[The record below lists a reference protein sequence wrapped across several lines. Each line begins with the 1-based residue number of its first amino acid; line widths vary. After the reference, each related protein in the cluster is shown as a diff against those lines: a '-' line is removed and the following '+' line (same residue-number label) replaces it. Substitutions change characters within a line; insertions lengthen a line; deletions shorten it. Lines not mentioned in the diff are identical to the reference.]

1 MSETKKM
8 TDEEKI
14 QEIDRQI
21 ARVIDLQEKRIA
33 DYNCQIA
40 EDYRNFFHWHAGDM
54 YKAQMIRECFENVK
68 EMVIGATIEEII
80 KRLDRTIRLIE
91 DELIGR
97 TCFGSCTDEIVNLE
111 HRLKLDG
118 KREIRE
124 KLKGLYMVAT
134 FND

>member
-1 MSETKKM
+1 M
-8 TDEEKI
+8 TNEEKI

-21 ARVIDLQEKRIA
+21 KRVINLQEQRIA
-33 DYNCQIA
+33 SYNRQIA
-40 EDYRNFFHWHAGDM
+40 DDYCNFFHWHAGEM
-54 YKAQMIRECFENVK
+54 YKAQMLRACFENIK
-68 EMVIGATIEEII
+68 EMVIGATIEEIS
-80 KRLDRTIRLIE
+80 KHLNRTIRLIE
-91 DELIGR
+91 EELIER

-134 FND
+134 FNE

>member
-1 MSETKKM
+1 M
-8 TDEEKI
+8 TNEEKI

-21 ARVIDLQEKRIA
+21 KRVINLQEQRIA
-33 DYNCQIA
+33 SYNRQIA
-40 EDYRNFFHWHAGDM
+40 DDYCNFFHWHAGEM
-54 YKAQMIRECFENVK
+54 YKAQMLRACFENIK
-68 EMVIGATIEEII
+68 EMVIGATIEEIS
-80 KRLDRTIRLIE
+80 KHLNRTIRHIEEELIE
-91 DELIGR
+91 R

-134 FND
+134 FNE

>member
-8 TDEEKI
+8 TDEEKV

-21 ARVIDLQEKRIA
+21 KRVIDLQEKRIA
-33 DYNCQIA
+33 DYNRQIA

-68 EMVIGATIEEII
+68 EMVIGATIEEIT